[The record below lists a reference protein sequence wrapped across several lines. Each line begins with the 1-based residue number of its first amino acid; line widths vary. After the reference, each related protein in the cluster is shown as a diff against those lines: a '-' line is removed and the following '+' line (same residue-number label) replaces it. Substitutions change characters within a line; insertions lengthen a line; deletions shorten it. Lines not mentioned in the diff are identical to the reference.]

1 MRSVTGLLFWMVLC
15 PENFKK
21 HIVNGGR
28 MISAPTSKHIVF
40 WREGRP
46 LPYKET
52 YMIIEKLHI
61 DKFAG
66 LSDHTV
72 ELGAGLNIIEGKN
85 ESGKSTVA
93 AFIKFLFY
101 GLSGQKVNGEE
112 LSERERY
119 LPFDSSFAGGSAV
132 ILSGGKRYILE
143 RRLAVSSSGIRESVR
158 DEVILIDET
167 SGEKV
172 AIGKDAG
179 QVLFGVS
186 SKVFT
191 DTAFFRQLA
200 DAAPNKSELT
210 EAIGNILF
218 SGEEG
223 TDAKKAM
230 KRLEELRT
238 ALRHKKGTG
247 GELAD
252 LEAEIAALRARLE
265 EAQTSNKAVI
275 ALEGE
280 ISERTSKLEK
290 LALRAE
296 NAKKRAEAGA
306 ICHKLAKREEKRLY
320 EKKVE
325 DIRGA
330 LDKLAPNGALPS
342 AESISA
348 ARVAAAEIPVKENAV
363 TAAERELRNII
374 EELDVLPQYDGVS
387 EIVRSYGSVDALRAR
402 VDALNKG
409 ARVRVV
415 FGLVF
420 LIPGIA
426 ALVSAVMGLLAPYI
440 TALYGVG
447 AGLAAL
453 GILFIMLSAAKRN
466 KARCLIELFGRGATY
481 ENFCDGLTRYERDNE
496 ELCRLA
502 DKRSDVE
509 ERLTL
514 ARAELDAVERGAASL
529 IAELGGKLEGTFS
542 EKLNS
547 AAAAA
552 EKKRA
557 EFGELNAAYSAA
569 TANAAAAEREIGEE
583 SDEELA
589 ARLAEL
595 GITEKDID
603 VAAAR
608 KETEFYTTQ
617 AQMQEKEIYAR
628 KISLAEHK
636 AKSEDPCEIAG
647 KLSEATTAYSVKT
660 RQFNAVAKAI
670 DALGTAGQNLRGGVA
685 PFLSDGACRRLNAA
699 TGGKYSGLRV
709 DGELSAVCLAE
720 NGVRSL
726 EHLSAGT
733 RDLAYISLR
742 LALVDLLY
750 KREKPPLVF
759 DESFAHQ
766 DKDRTALALK
776 LLSAEG
782 ERGLQSL
789 LFTCREFEAESAES
803 GSFKHI
809 RL

>member
-1 MRSVTGLLFWMVLC
+1 
-15 PENFKK
+15 
-21 HIVNGGR
+21 
-28 MISAPTSKHIVF
+28 
-40 WREGRP
+40 
-46 LPYKET
+46 
-52 YMIIEKLHI
+52 MIIEKLHI

-66 LSDHTV
+66 LSDFDL

-119 LPFDSSFAGGSAV
+119 LPFDSAFAGGSAV

-143 RRLAVSSSGIRESVR
+143 RRLSVSSSGIRESVR
-158 DEVILIDET
+158 DEVILIDEA
-167 SGEKV
+167 SGEKL

-179 QVLFGVS
+179 QVLFGVGQ
-186 SKVFT
+186 KVFA
-191 DTAFFRQLA
+191 DTAYFRQLA
-200 DAAPNKSELT
+200 DSAPNRTELT

-252 LEAEIAALRARLE
+252 LEAEIAALNARLNG
-265 EAQTSNKAVI
+265 AKASNKAII

-280 ISERTSKLEK
+280 ISERTSKLEM
-290 LALRAE
+290 LTSRAE
-296 NAKKRAEAGA
+296 NAKKRAEAGS
-306 ICHKLAKREEKRLY
+306 ICRKLAMRNEKRLCE
-320 EKKVE
+320 EKAE
-325 DIRGA
+325 EIRKA
-330 LDKLAPNGALPS
+330 LEALAPGGALPS

-348 ARVAAAEIPVKENAV
+348 ARVAAAELPVKEGSV
-363 TAAERELRNII
+363 LAAENELKSII
-374 EELDVLPQYDGVS
+374 EELDLLPQYDGITDAVNTH
-387 EIVRSYGSVDALRAR
+387 GGADALRAR
-402 VDALNKG
+402 VSALLRG
-409 ARVRVV
+409 ARARVIW
-415 FGLVF
+415 GLVF

-426 ALVSAVMGLLAPYI
+426 ALVSAFMGLLAPYV
-440 TALYGVG
+440 TVLYGAG
-447 AGLAAL
+447 AGLCAFGVL
-453 GILFIMLSAAKRN
+453 LMLLSAGKRS
-466 KARCLIELFGRGATY
+466 KARSLIELFGRGCSY
-481 ENFCDGLTRYERDNE
+481 ESFCDGMERYERDNAE
-496 ELCRLA
+496 FCRLVE
-502 DKRSDVE
+502 KRSTAE
-509 ERLTL
+509 EKLTL
-514 ARAELDAVERGAASL
+514 ARAELDAVERGAAALLS
-529 IAELGGKLEGTFS
+529 ELGGTVEGTFA
-542 EKLNS
+542 ERLNT
-547 AAAAA
+547 AAALA

-557 EFGELNAAYSAA
+557 EAGELTNAYNAAKAG
-569 TANAAAAEREIGEE
+569 AAAAEREVGEE
-583 SDEELA
+583 SDDELKT
-589 ARLAEL
+589 RLTEL
-595 GITEKDID
+595 GIADTEGID

-608 KETEFYTTQ
+608 KETEFYRTQ
-617 AQMQEKEIYAR
+617 ADMQEKEIYTR
-628 KISLAEHK
+628 RIYLAEHK

-647 KLSEATTAYSVKT
+647 KLSEAAAAYEAKT
-660 RQFNAVAKAI
+660 RQYNAVVKAI

-685 PFLSDGACRRLNAA
+685 PFLSEGACRRMNAA
-699 TGGKYSGLRV
+699 TNGKYSGLRV
-709 DGELSAVCLAE
+709 DGELSAVCIAE

-766 DKDRTALALK
+766 DRERTALALK

-782 ERGLQSL
+782 ERGIQSL
-789 LFTCREFEAESAES
+789 LFTCRSYEAQSAQD
-803 GSFKHI
+803 GTFRHI
-809 RL
+809 TLP

>member
-1 MRSVTGLLFWMVLC
+1 
-15 PENFKK
+15 
-21 HIVNGGR
+21 
-28 MISAPTSKHIVF
+28 
-40 WREGRP
+40 
-46 LPYKET
+46 
-52 YMIIEKLHI
+52 MIIEKLHI

-320 EKKVE
+320 EKK
-325 DIRGA
+325 
-330 LDKLAPNGALPS
+330 
-342 AESISA
+342 
-348 ARVAAAEIPVKENAV
+348 
-363 TAAERELRNII
+363 
-374 EELDVLPQYDGVS
+374 
-387 EIVRSYGSVDALRAR
+387 
-402 VDALNKG
+402 
-409 ARVRVV
+409 
-415 FGLVF
+415 
-420 LIPGIA
+420 
-426 ALVSAVMGLLAPYI
+426 
-440 TALYGVG
+440 
-447 AGLAAL
+447 
-453 GILFIMLSAAKRN
+453 
-466 KARCLIELFGRGATY
+466 
-481 ENFCDGLTRYERDNE
+481 
-496 ELCRLA
+496 
-502 DKRSDVE
+502 
-509 ERLTL
+509 
-514 ARAELDAVERGAASL
+514 
-529 IAELGGKLEGTFS
+529 
-542 EKLNS
+542 
-547 AAAAA
+547 
-552 EKKRA
+552 
-557 EFGELNAAYSAA
+557 
-569 TANAAAAEREIGEE
+569 
-583 SDEELA
+583 
-589 ARLAEL
+589 
-595 GITEKDID
+595 
-603 VAAAR
+603 
-608 KETEFYTTQ
+608 
-617 AQMQEKEIYAR
+617 
-628 KISLAEHK
+628 
-636 AKSEDPCEIAG
+636 
-647 KLSEATTAYSVKT
+647 
-660 RQFNAVAKAI
+660 
-670 DALGTAGQNLRGGVA
+670 
-685 PFLSDGACRRLNAA
+685 
-699 TGGKYSGLRV
+699 
-709 DGELSAVCLAE
+709 
-720 NGVRSL
+720 
-726 EHLSAGT
+726 
-733 RDLAYISLR
+733 
-742 LALVDLLY
+742 
-750 KREKPPLVF
+750 
-759 DESFAHQ
+759 
-766 DKDRTALALK
+766 
-776 LLSAEG
+776 
-782 ERGLQSL
+782 
-789 LFTCREFEAESAES
+789 
-803 GSFKHI
+803 
-809 RL
+809 